1 VNDLDCPDQIV
12 LGRELPKD
20 RCEPS
25 TIRDGCIQEPTTA
38 LHFSILENLGHGRD
52 GRTRLFDE
60 PVASV
65 HARHVS
71 QRTVPRQQQHAATQG
86 SFDRCQQIESI
97 DPDRCP
103 GHRFGGGAARPP
115 FDALIFTA
123 RATANGLSLPHRQAI
138 PIAHEGERCSQ
149 RIAATEQPAE
159 IGDGASQGGQRRL
172 REELRILKIEPDHAQ
187 VRYLVSHIYIQS
199 KQYRKA
205 ETLLLALTAERPN
218 DFTLMNNL
226 AWVYATA
233 EDPSIRNGDKAIKFA
248 QEAMLLAPNDH
259 HVWSTLSEAYYM
271 SGEYEKAYRAIEH
284 MARLATRYGTGIT
297 EESVKDYNEQIRK
310 CKRAMDTADAMK
322 DFE

>member
-1 VNDLDCPDQIV
+1 MNVFSKSLLISVLTLSPAVAQEENASSNAPVSSLQLSADRTQEKRIEFLLEVAQAYSKEGDLP
-12 LGRELPKD
+12 
-20 RCEPS
+20 
-25 TIRDGCIQEPTTA
+25 
-38 LHFSILENLGHGRD
+38 
-52 GRTRLFDE
+52 
-60 PVASV
+60 
-65 HARHVS
+65 
-71 QRTVPRQQQHAATQG
+71 AAV
-86 SFDRCQQIESI
+86 
-97 DPDRCP
+97 
-103 GHRFGGGAARPP
+103 
-115 FDALIFTA
+115 DAY
-123 RATANGLSLPHRQAI
+123 
-138 PIAHEGERCSQ
+138 E
-149 RIAATEQPAE
+149 
-159 IGDGASQGGQRRL
+159 
-172 REELRILKIEPDHAQ
+172 RILKIEPDHAQ

-322 DFE
+322 NFE